1 MRDFGRTLI
10 VCILITGMTL
20 TSVAQ
25 QAPAT
30 SKTATAVKQ
39 KVEGLTPQAHIT
51 VIRTGTPEEFGD
63 FISHSQD
70 GFTFYDVDQKQD
82 VTLRYDEVKQIKHGY
97 GGYNS
102 IQGRHT
108 DRCKMLIIAL
118 VMIGVLGAVIGA
130 AASAK

>member
-1 MRDFGRTLI
+1 MCDFGRTLI

-25 QAPAT
+25 HAPAT
-30 SKTATAVKQ
+30 SKTATAVKE
-39 KVEGLTPQAHIT
+39 KVEGLTAQAHIT
-51 VIRTGTPEEFGD
+51 VIRTGAPEEFGD

-82 VTLRYDEVKQIKHGY
+82 VTLRYDEVKKIKDGY

-108 DRCKMLIIAL
+108 DRSKGLMIAL
-118 VMIGVLGAVIGA
+118 VLVGVLGALIGA
-130 AASAK
+130 AAAAK